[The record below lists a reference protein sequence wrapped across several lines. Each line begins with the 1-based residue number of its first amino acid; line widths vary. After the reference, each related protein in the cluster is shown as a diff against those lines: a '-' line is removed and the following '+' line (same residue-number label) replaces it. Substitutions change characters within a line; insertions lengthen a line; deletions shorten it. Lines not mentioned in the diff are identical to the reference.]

1 MLLGAYSHPTLG
13 AAGKRAALAQ
23 PVGDALYFAGEATH
37 EGVNPCIHGAM
48 ETGERAAAAVCAS
61 LKAAGGAGAC
71 CGKGPSPRASR
82 L

>member
-1 MLLGAYSHPTLG
+1 MREKAPPAEDESAYGS
-13 AAGKRAALAQ
+13 
-23 PVGDALYFAGEATH
+23 VGDALYFAGEATH

-61 LKAAGGAGAC
+61 LKAAGGAEAC
-71 CGKGPSPRASR
+71 CSKGPSPRASR